1 MIKEYKTIQE
11 IASPLMI
18 VKNVEGVT
26 YDELAEIELPNG
38 EVRRC
43 KVLEVEND
51 HAVVQLFES
60 AQGINLA
67 QSKVRFLGHPLQL
80 GVSEDMLGRVFNG
93 MGEPIDGGPAILA
106 EVTAAF
112 YQYEE
117 ALVSNNIEALDALFW
132 HDPRTVRLGAGEN
145 LYGIEAI
152 RAFRAARPAAG
163 LARDLRHTTITTF
176 GADMA
181 VCSTEFTR
189 EGSAR
194 LGRQQQTWVRFPY
207 GWRIVAAQVS
217 LMD

>member
-1 MIKEYKTIQE
+1 M
-11 IASPLMI
+11 
-18 VKNVEGVT
+18 
-26 YDELAEIELPNG
+26 
-38 EVRRC
+38 
-43 KVLEVEND
+43 
-51 HAVVQLFES
+51 
-60 AQGINLA
+60 INLDN
-67 QSKVRFLGHPLQL
+67 VDR
-80 GVSEDMLGRVFNG
+80 
-93 MGEPIDGGPAILA
+93 PAILA

-194 LGRQQQTWVRFPY
+194 LGRQQQTWVRFADCRRPGQSDGLSDVY
-207 GWRIVAAQVS
+207 GSGPENKVS
-217 LMD
+217 TGPLPVR

>member
-1 MIKEYKTIQE
+1 M
-11 IASPLMI
+11 
-18 VKNVEGVT
+18 
-26 YDELAEIELPNG
+26 
-38 EVRRC
+38 
-43 KVLEVEND
+43 
-51 HAVVQLFES
+51 
-60 AQGINLA
+60 INLDN
-67 QSKVRFLGHPLQL
+67 VDR
-80 GVSEDMLGRVFNG
+80 
-93 MGEPIDGGPAILA
+93 PAILA

-152 RAFRAARPAAG
+152 
-163 LARDLRHTTITTF
+163 
-176 GADMA
+176 
-181 VCSTEFTR
+181 TR